1 MRVKVCGIKTVE
13 DAIMAV
19 HCGADAIGLLVGQR
33 HVSEDFINIDLAR
46 DIVKKCPPFVSPVLV
61 THLIDPKEIAH
72 IASQI
77 GVTTIQLHSDCDV
90 QSITSLRKIIPNIK
104 LIKSFHITESEI
116 IPVMRPF
123 EAVVD
128 AFLLDTINLVEDK
141 VGGTGLT
148 HDWNISRNIVQ
159 EVSRPVILA
168 GGLNP
173 ENVAD
178 AIKTVTPF
186 GVDANTGLR
195 ASNGFK
201 DYAKVATFVSH
212 AKLEFFKVR
221 NLLYRKSFQ

>member
-13 DAIMAV
+13 DAIMAA
-19 HCGADAIGLLVGQR
+19 HCGADAVGLLVGQR

-46 DIVKKCPPFVSPVLV
+46 DIVKKCPPLVSPVLV
-61 THLIDPKEIAH
+61 THLNDPKEIAYL
-72 IASQI
+72 ASQI
-77 GVTTIQLHSDCDV
+77 GVTTIQLHSDCEV
-90 QSITSLRKIIPNIK
+90 QSIISLRKILPYIK
-104 LIKSFHITESEI
+104 LIKNFHVTGPEI
-116 IPVMRPF
+116 IQVIRPF

-128 AFLLDTINLVEDK
+128 AFLLDTLNSVEGR

-148 HDWNISRNIVQ
+148 HDWNISRDIVR

-178 AIKTVTPF
+178 AIRIVTPF
-186 GVDANTGLR
+186 GVDANTGLK

-201 DYAKVATFVSH
+201 DCTKVATLVSR

-221 NLLYRKSFQ
+221 NQLYRKSFQ